1 MKDWLSGILI
11 ALGAF
16 AYLNVGGVIG
26 ALLFAF
32 GIICIVK
39 LQIRLYTGV
48 AGTDIKFTDKCI
60 VLIKNIL
67 GALIASVL
75 LLLISKDSVIETA
88 QKIAITKV
96 SSSWWVTLVKAIMC
110 GIIVDIS
117 VFLSKK
123 DNNVLPLLIGIPLFI
138 LCGFNH
144 SIADVAYLVIGATRE
159 TVKGFNMELY
169 YLICIIGNYLGCN
182 LRKICFS
189 NKFNKEI

>member
-11 ALGAF
+11 TLGAF

-48 AGTDIKFTDKCI
+48 AGTDIKFRDKLI
-60 VLIKNIL
+60 VLIRNIF
-67 GALIASVL
+67 GALVASIL
-75 LLLISKDSVIETA
+75 LMFICKDSVIETA
-88 QKIAITKV
+88 QEIAINKV
-96 SSSWWVTLVKAIMC
+96 VSPWWISLIKAIMC

-144 SIADVAYLVIGATRE
+144 SIADVSYLVIGATHE
-159 TVKGFNMELY
+159 SVSGFRMELY
-169 YLICIIGNYLGCN
+169 YLLCIIGNYLGCN
-182 LRKICFS
+182 LRRICFY
-189 NKFNKEI
+189 NKFN